1 MPCLTCALSTWQPL
15 HAQCVSCCR
24 KTNYGTRIDYILCSS
39 GLASLLSKAEVWA
52 HVLGSDH
59 CPVMAEFAAMTI
71 SPSLKPPS
79 LSCTA
84 RQTKLSTFL
93 ARPHP
98 SVQEATSG
106 SSAEVTDPTS
116 ISSAKGVKRKL
127 CGGHRPAVKSRKS
140 NAVTLKSF
148 FDRSSPN
155 LGLSDGVSPSCEV
168 TDDQLEPEGERGSGS
183 APPAAPSSSQLCSEW
198 LSVFSGPPKP
208 PLCKGH
214 SEPAVLRTVRKSG
227 PNRGRQFWVCSRPGG
242 SKNDPTTQ
250 CDFFQ
255 WLNRSKPKVVT

>member
-1 MPCLTCALSTWQPL
+1 MLS
-15 HAQCVSCCR
+15 CYR
-24 KTNYGTRIDYILCSS
+24 KTNYGTRIDYVLCSS
-39 GLASLLSKAEVWA
+39 GLACLLSKGEVWA

-93 ARPHP
+93 APHP
-98 SVQEATSG
+98 SPTSC
-106 SSAEVTDPTS
+106 SSAKDTDPSPVGPT
-116 ISSAKGVKRKL
+116 KGVKRKL
-127 CGGHRPAVKSRKS
+127 SGAHKPAVKSHKT
-140 NAVTLKSF
+140 NAATLRSF
-148 FDRSSPN
+148 FDPPN
-155 LGLSDGVSPSCEV
+155 PGLSDGPSPSCDE
-168 TDDQLEPEGERGSGS
+168 QLEPEGERGLGR
-183 APPAAPSSSQLCSEW
+183 ALPTASSSQLSSEW

-227 PNRGRQFWVCSRPGG
+227 PNRGRQFWVCPRPGG

-255 WLNRSKPKVVT
+255 WLTRSKPKVT

>member
-1 MPCLTCALSTWQPL
+1 MYFA
-15 HAQCVSCCR
+15 AVVR
-24 KTNYGTRIDYILCSS
+24 
-39 GLASLLSKAEVWA
+39 
-52 HVLGSDH
+52 
-59 CPVMAEFAAMTI
+59 VMAEFAAMTI

-93 ARPHP
+93 TPHH
-98 SVQEATSG
+98 SSHQKATSY
-106 SSAEVTDPTS
+106 SSAKDTDPAPVGP
-116 ISSAKGVKRKL
+116 AKGVKRKHS
-127 CGGHRPAVKSRKS
+127 GGHRPTVKSRKT
-140 NAVTLKSF
+140 NAATLKSF
-148 FDRSSPN
+148 FSPN
-155 LGLSDGVSPSCEV
+155 PGVSEGPSPSCDV
-168 TDDQLEPEGERGSGS
+168 TDEQLEPEKGLGS
-183 APPAAPSSSQLCSEW
+183 ALPPASSSQLSSEW

-255 WLNRSKPKVVT
+255 WLTRSKPKVT